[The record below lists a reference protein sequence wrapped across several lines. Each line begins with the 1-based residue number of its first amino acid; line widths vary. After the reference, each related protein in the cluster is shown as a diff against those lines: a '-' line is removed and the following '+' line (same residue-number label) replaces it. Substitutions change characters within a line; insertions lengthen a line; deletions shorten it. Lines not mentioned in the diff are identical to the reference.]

1 MILSLTWPAKF
12 EIAIQNDTATVE
24 FTPEQFR
31 RFRDDPVNP
40 FDGLDEINAV
50 DGGGNIALKF
60 ELPSLRE
67 RPVDRFERQN
77 KSLRENL
84 RVVVGSA
91 VPSTVRIFNAAKQV
105 ALGIVVESNGLI
117 LTKASEVEHE
127 PSIVCKLAGWSQPAG
142 QEWSAWTLV
151 TILPCSPSMRQV

>member
-1 MILSLTWPAKF
+1 MSARIRITIFVAVALIFGPQAVQAQLPQDVRDVFAGLIDDLEPDLARKF

-67 RPVDRFERQN
+67 RPVDRFETTKQ
-77 KSLRENL
+77 KPARESA
-84 RVVVGSA
+84 RGSWFGG
-91 VPSTVRIFNAAKQV
+91 PKYSSHFQRCQ
-105 ALGIVVESNGLI
+105 
-117 LTKASEVEHE
+117 AS
-127 PSIVCKLAGWSQPAG
+127 CFGYR
-142 QEWSAWTLV
+142 
-151 TILPCSPSMRQV
+151 C